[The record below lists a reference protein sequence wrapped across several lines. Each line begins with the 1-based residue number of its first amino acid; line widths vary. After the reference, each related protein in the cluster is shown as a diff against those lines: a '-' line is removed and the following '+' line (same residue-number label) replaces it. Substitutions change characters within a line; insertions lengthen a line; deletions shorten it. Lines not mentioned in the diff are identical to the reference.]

1 MFWELVATLCAAL
14 GFAGVALS
22 IKWFWKRAP
31 RWLVP
36 AAAAL
41 GVMAFQIYQEY
52 TWYPYTVSNLPAE
65 AVVVAELTE
74 TRFYRPWSYVK
85 PQVSRFIAADTANVR
100 ENSAYPQW
108 RKVSLYFFERGQP
121 AHTLVAQIDCATRL
135 QADDNGDKLVW
146 GKMPYTEKLVS
157 AICS

>member
-41 GVMAFQIYQEY
+41 GVMVFQVYHEY
-52 TWYPYTVSNLPAE
+52 TWYPHTVSRLPPE
-65 AVVVAELTE
+65 AAVVAESTE
-74 TRFYRPWSYVK
+74 TRFYRPWSYFK

-100 ENSAYPQW
+100 QNSAYPQW
-108 RKVSLYFFERGQP
+108 RKTSLYFFERGQP
-121 AHTLVAQIDCATRL
+121 AHTLAVQIDCGKRL
-135 QADDNGDKLVW
+135 QADDNGGEPVW
-146 GKMPYTEKLVS
+146 GQTPYTEKLAAAV
-157 AICS
+157 CP